1 MKTPKTTIKI
11 VLLLCTCS
19 MLLSSLTASANGD
32 DRWKHSA
39 SVYLWGAGISGKQQ
53 NETDI
58 DINFGDIIRELD
70 FALMGTYEVRNNK
83 WSFVNDLIYMDIG
96 ADDGATLPSGTVNVD
111 LQLKGLVISILAG
124 YNISH
129 SNQNTT
135 DFIFGARYFDIDVD
149 LDLTGNNNTV
159 GASGSE
165 TVFDAVIG
173 VRGQL
178 ALNENWFMPYHFDV
192 GTGQSDSTYQI
203 IGGIGYKYNWGDLKF
218 VYRHMEW
225 NMDSDS
231 SIADINFSGPVLG
244 AAFHF

>member
-1 MKTPKTTIKI
+1 MKKNKTII
-11 VLLLCTCS
+11 NMVLLISACCMS
-19 MLLSSLTASANGD
+19 LSSFIASANND
-32 DRWKHSA
+32 TWEHSA
-39 SVYLWGAGISGKQQ
+39 SAYLWGAGVNGKQQ
-53 NETDI
+53 NGTDI
-58 DINFGDIIRELD
+58 DTNFGDIIRELD
-70 FALMGTYEVRNNK
+70 FALMGSYEARKNK
-83 WSFVNDLIYMDIG
+83 WSFVGDLIYMDIG
-96 ADDGATLPSGTVNVD
+96 ADEGATLPNGTVKVD
-111 LQLKGLVISILAG
+111 LQLKGLVITMLGG
-124 YNISH
+124 YNVSH
-129 SNQNTT
+129 SKKNTT
-135 DFIFGARYFDIDVD
+135 DFVFGARYFDLDVG
-149 LDLTGNNNTV
+149 LDLTGNNNAI

-178 ALNENWFMPYHFDV
+178 ALNENWFMPYHLDV

-203 IGGIGYKYNWGDLKF
+203 IGGIGYKYKWGDLKL